1 MFDVFTKK
9 SFKVK
14 KPLKKNNNMEAVLNV
29 QAKKLTRTKFMGGD
43 TVTEEDSKVYFS
55 LLQNK
60 QEIIEYPEAK
70 LL

>member
-1 MFDVFTKK
+1 MYDVLKKK

-14 KPLKKNNNMEAVLNV
+14 MPLKKNNNMDAVLNV

-60 QEIIEYPEAK
+60 QEIIDYPEAK

>member
-1 MFDVFTKK
+1 
-9 SFKVK
+9 
-14 KPLKKNNNMEAVLNV
+14 MEPVLNV

-60 QEIIEYPEAK
+60 KEILDYPDSK
-70 LL
+70 LLQWFDLIDKYNT

>member
-1 MFDVFTKK
+1 
-9 SFKVK
+9 
-14 KPLKKNNNMEAVLNV
+14 MEPVLNV

-60 QEIIEYPEAK
+60 KEILDYPDPK
-70 LL
+70 LLQWFDMIDKYNT